1 MFLMSLDETYPVLE
15 GTDAALPQ
23 CVVCKRSCGEPG
35 EFLVLEAGAVLHTD
49 ATRETGGP
57 DDLMSGYLSLV
68 KHGAEP
74 QGPYVRLDIVS
85 DLIGG
90 QADLVFCSA
99 QCLRQFLNEAVDELE
114 RRWREA

>member
-1 MFLMSLDETYPVLE
+1 MALDDVYPVLE
-15 GTDAALPQ
+15 GEDEALDQ

-35 EFLVLEAGAVLHTD
+35 EFLLLAAGALLHDD
-49 ATRETGGP
+49 ATRQSGGP
-57 DDLMSGYLSLV
+57 DDLMSGFLTLV

-74 QGPYVRLDIVS
+74 DGPYITLDLVR

-90 QADLVFCSA
+90 QADLMFCSGD
-99 QCLRQFLNEAVDELE
+99 CLRHFLNSAVDELE